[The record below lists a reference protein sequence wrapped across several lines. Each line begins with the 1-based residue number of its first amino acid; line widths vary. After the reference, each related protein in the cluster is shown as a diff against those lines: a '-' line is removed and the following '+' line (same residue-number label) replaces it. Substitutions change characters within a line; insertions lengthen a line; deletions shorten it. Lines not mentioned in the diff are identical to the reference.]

1 MLCHIM
7 WIQKLPGHACCIRRC
22 FNIAQYV
29 SIYWLNTSVLCKSS
43 GALILFFSLKMFL
56 RKNLI
61 VYRKQSYLLPHKI
74 GVFVEKFQNRSHDR
88 SYSNILMVT
97 VKSLWQWKV
106 LTAQY
111 CSLEVEGSSCVINI
125 NKHILIVT
133 VRQSDTRSVA
143 INNFIFLIGF

>member
-1 MLCHIM
+1 
-7 WIQKLPGHACCIRRC
+7 
-22 FNIAQYV
+22 
-29 SIYWLNTSVLCKSS
+29 
-43 GALILFFSLKMFL
+43 MFL

-74 GVFVEKFQNRSHDR
+74 GLFVEKFQNRSHGR

-111 CSLEVEGSSCVINI
+111 CNLEVEGSSCVINI

-133 VRQSDTRSVA
+133 VRQSETRSVA